1 MAKKA
6 QKPEQEKPQE
16 GQDDPIPQEAWDK
29 MDDLLGKALG
39 VDGGKAKGRKKKAG

>member
-16 GQDDPIPQEAWDK
+16 GQGEPIPQEAWDK
-29 MDDLLGKALG
+29 MDELLGKALG
-39 VDGGKAKGRKKKAG
+39 VDGGKKGRKKKAG